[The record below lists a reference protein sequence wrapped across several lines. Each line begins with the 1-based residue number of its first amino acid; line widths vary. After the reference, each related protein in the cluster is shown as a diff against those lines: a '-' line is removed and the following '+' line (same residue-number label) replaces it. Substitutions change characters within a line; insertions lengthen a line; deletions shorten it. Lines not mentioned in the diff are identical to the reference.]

1 MSAPARPAG
10 GAEVRTPGPDV
21 APSEPLL
28 RVRDLRVTFPP
39 RRGHPAITA
48 VDGVSFDIW
57 PGTTLGLVGESG
69 SGKTT
74 TGRAVLQLQP
84 VQAGSVSLLGRELTG
99 MTGRR
104 LREMRRHMQFV
115 LQNPYSSLHP
125 RMTVERILAEP
136 LQVHHTVPAH
146 QVGARVEELLTLVGL
161 DPAVRRRYP
170 HEFSGGQRQRIV
182 IARALAVDP
191 DFVVCDE
198 PVSALD
204 VRIQAQIVDLLMS
217 LQQRLGVSYLFI
229 AHDLAVVRQ
238 IADRVAVMF
247 SGQIV
252 ELGAA
257 ADVYSAPAHPYT
269 RMLLAAVPVPD
280 PVEQRRRLAAV
291 PEVPDF
297 RGRPP
302 DGPCVFGTDHAAAGD
317 AAWHEIGPGHGVS
330 CRFWPPGVEP
340 DRTP

>member
-1 MSAPARPAG
+1 
-10 GAEVRTPGPDV
+10 
-21 APSEPLL
+21 
-28 RVRDLRVTFPP
+28 
-39 RRGHPAITA
+39 
-48 VDGVSFDIW
+48 
-57 PGTTLGLVGESG
+57 
-69 SGKTT
+69 
-74 TGRAVLQLQP
+74 
-84 VQAGSVSLLGRELTG
+84 
-99 MTGRR
+99 
-104 LREMRRHMQFV
+104 

-125 RMTVERILAEP
+125 RMTVERNLAEP
-136 LQVHHTVPAH
+136 LQVHRTVPANR
-146 QVGARVEELLTLVGL
+146 VAARVAELLTLVGL

-170 HEFSGGQRQRIV
+170 HEFSRGQRQRIV

-204 VRIQAQIVDLLMS
+204 VRIQAQIMDLLMS

-238 IADRVAVMF
+238 IADRVAVMY

-257 ADVYSAPAHPYT
+257 ADVYTAPTHPYT

-280 PVEQRRRLAAV
+280 PAEQRRRLASV

-297 RGRPP
+297 QGRPAG
-302 DGPCVFGTDHAAAGD
+302 GPCVFGTDHAASGLP
-317 AAWHEIGPGHGVS
+317 AWHSIGADHGVS
-330 CRFWPPGVEP
+330 CRFWPPGVQP
-340 DRTP
+340 DGLR

>member
-1 MSAPARPAG
+1 MSAPERLQAPALEG
-10 GAEVRTPGPDV
+10 PGQQPD
-21 APSEPLL
+21 APLL
-28 RVRDLRVTFPP
+28 RVRDLTVTFPP

-57 PGTTLGLVGESG
+57 SGSTLGLVGESG

-74 TGRAVLQLQP
+74 TGRAVLRLQP
-84 VQAGSVSLLGRELTG
+84 VQAGSVSLLGRELTAL
-99 MTGRR
+99 GRR
-104 LREMRRHMQFV
+104 ELRGMRRHMQFV

-136 LQVHHTVPAH
+136 LRVHRTVPPDRI
-146 QVGARVEELLTLVGL
+146 GARVDELLTLVGL
-161 DPAVRRRYP
+161 EPAVRRRYP

-217 LQQRLGVSYLFI
+217 LQSRLGVSYLFI

-238 IADRVAVMF
+238 IADRVAVMY

-257 ADVYSAPAHPYT
+257 ADVYTAPQHPYT

-297 RGRPP
+297 RGRA
-302 DGPCVFGTDHAAAGD
+302 DGGPCVFGTDHAAAGSP
-317 AAWHEIGPGHGVS
+317 AWHEDEAGHGVS
-330 CRFWPPGVEP
+330 CRFWPPGTAP
-340 DRTP
+340 DRTV